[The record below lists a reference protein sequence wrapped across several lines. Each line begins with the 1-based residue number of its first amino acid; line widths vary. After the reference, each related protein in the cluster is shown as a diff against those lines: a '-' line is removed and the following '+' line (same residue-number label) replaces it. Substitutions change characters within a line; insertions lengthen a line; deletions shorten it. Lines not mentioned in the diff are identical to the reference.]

1 MTLKDFNSK
10 EIEFNRSKSA
20 HQLTTSE
27 TNKRDHRLSDSHTN
41 PKFQRIRTS
50 FFNLLHAHR
59 ATHHTEN
66 KNIYQQQE
74 SLARRLSIIK
84 SSDIAQN
91 LEKKTVAFATTFD
104 ELDNQYDEDHLH
116 SNPESQAIDD
126 ITSETDI
133 VTVIS
138 KKEMND
144 EIPTDSNKNIEP
156 YPFRSEAQISASS
169 QSNSKIGITNAHHH
183 HSRKNIIDRF
193 THHHHTKKLHPLPT
207 VKYSSP
213 NNLSKSSPNI
223 VLASSTPTTSTKV
236 ITNDRTGPLKTVRT
250 WLKSLP
256 LSPFAQSTHKHSH
269 TNKSSKPQK
278 PQIARRSIGLR
289 RFSELQY

>member
-1 MTLKDFNSK
+1 
-10 EIEFNRSKSA
+10 
-20 HQLTTSE
+20 
-27 TNKRDHRLSDSHTN
+27 
-41 PKFQRIRTS
+41 
-50 FFNLLHAHR
+50 
-59 ATHHTEN
+59 
-66 KNIYQQQE
+66 
-74 SLARRLSIIK
+74 
-84 SSDIAQN
+84 
-91 LEKKTVAFATTFD
+91 
-104 ELDNQYDEDHLH
+104 
-116 SNPESQAIDD
+116 
-126 ITSETDI
+126 
-133 VTVIS
+133 
-138 KKEMND
+138 MND

-256 LSPFAQSTHKHSH
+256 LSP
-269 TNKSSKPQK
+269 
-278 PQIARRSIGLR
+278 
-289 RFSELQY
+289 